1 MLFFKEIMDLTSNE
15 NANEDDSAINIKYIF
30 ILKQQKNKI
39 LLFWLL
45 LTIKFID
52 NYSIHSISV
61 EV

>member
-1 MLFFKEIMDLTSNE
+1 MLFFKEITDLTLDE

-30 ILKQQKNKI
+30 ILKQKNKI

>member
-1 MLFFKEIMDLTSNE
+1 MLFFKEIMDLTLNE

-30 ILKQQKNKI
+30 ILKQKNKI

-52 NYSIHSISV
+52 NYSIYSISV

>member
-1 MLFFKEIMDLTSNE
+1 MLFFKEIMDIASDV
-15 NANEDDSAINIKYIF
+15 NANKDDSAINIKYIF
-30 ILKQQKNKI
+30 ILKQKNKI

>member
-1 MLFFKEIMDLTSNE
+1 MLFFKEIMDLTLNE